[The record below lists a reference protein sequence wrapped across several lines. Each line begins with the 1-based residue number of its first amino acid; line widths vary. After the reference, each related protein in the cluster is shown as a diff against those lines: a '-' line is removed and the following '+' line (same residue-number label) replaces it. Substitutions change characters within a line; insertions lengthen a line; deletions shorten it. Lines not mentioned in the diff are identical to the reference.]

1 MSMANMALVPQA
13 AVASEP
19 NSGDLDAA
27 SRQDPP
33 LQKQDETF
41 RNARDFIITTSESK
55 FLVHTRD
62 NPSSGPVEFRSGH
75 AKVGWLAQLLGSGTR
90 PARLTMANDSEA
102 AMLSS
107 RSFQIE
113 CEDVETR

>member
-1 MSMANMALVPQA
+1 LRLAGKLLGEHPVGGGFIFAIAEVPMSMANMALVPQA

-62 NPSSGPVEFRSGH
+62 NPSSGPVEFRSGR
-75 AKVGWLAQLLGSGTR
+75 AKVG
-90 PARLTMANDSEA
+90 
-102 AMLSS
+102 
-107 RSFQIE
+107 
-113 CEDVETR
+113 